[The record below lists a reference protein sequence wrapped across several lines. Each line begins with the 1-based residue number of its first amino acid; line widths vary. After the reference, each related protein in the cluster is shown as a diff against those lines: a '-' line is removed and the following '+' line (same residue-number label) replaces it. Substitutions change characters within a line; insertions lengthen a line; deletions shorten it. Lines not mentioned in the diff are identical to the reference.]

1 MAFFIT
7 QWWVLPVVMEEQYL
21 SDGNPQDGRNPGARG
36 RDSST
41 QGRAIE
47 GELPRLLGWLFL
59 GSSPG
64 DAAVVVCR

>member
-21 SDGNPQDGRNPGARG
+21 GDGSPQDGRNPSARG
-36 RDSST
+36 RDSSI

-47 GELPRLLGWLFL
+47 GELPHLLGWLFL
-59 GSSPG
+59 RYSPG
-64 DAAVVVCR
+64 DAAFAVCR